1 MTPRSAGD
9 DVDALYGVA
18 PADFIRARN
27 ALAAKFREGGRR
39 SDAAAVSKLRRPT
52 PVLWAVNQV
61 AREERGAVAALVQ
74 AAERLKGRRLIQ
86 PQDARAALD
95 MQRTALARVAG
106 HARQRLKRIGVQA
119 TPAIERRV
127 SGTLL
132 GALSDAEARD
142 RLRAG
147 RLTAELEAPGFE
159 VLGGSVVRL
168 VPARP
173 GPPPRGRITQQT
185 DRSVAEGEASAA
197 AARARMTEL
206 NRQADQLEQDAVEQQ
221 RRAEEASATAAHFRR
236 RATDATV
243 EAGKARRAARAML
256 AAARKARQTAAR
268 ARRR

>member
-1 MTPRSAGD
+1 
-9 DVDALYGVA
+9 
-18 PADFIRARN
+18 
-27 ALAAKFREGGRR
+27 
-39 SDAAAVSKLRRPT
+39 
-52 PVLWAVNQV
+52 
-61 AREERGAVAALVQ
+61 
-74 AAERLKGRRLIQ
+74 
-86 PQDARAALD
+86 
-95 MQRTALARVAG
+95 
-106 HARQRLKRIGVQA
+106 LKRIGVQA

-197 AARARMTEL
+197 AARQAAAAARARMTEL
-206 NRQADQLEQDAVEQQ
+206 TRQADQLEQDAVEQQ
-221 RRAEEASATAAHFRR
+221 RRAEEASAAAADFRR

>member
-1 MTPRSAGD
+1 MAPRSGGD

-27 ALAAKFREGGRR
+27 ALAAKLREDGRR

-52 PVLWAVNQV
+52 PVLWAVNRV
-61 AREERGAVAALVQ
+61 AREERDAVAALVQ

-95 MQRTALARVAG
+95 VQRAALARVAG
-106 HARQRLKRIGVQA
+106 HVRQRLKTIGVQA

-132 GALSDAEARD
+132 GALSDADVRD

-147 RLTAELEAPGFE
+147 RLTVELEAPGFE

-173 GPPPRGRITQQT
+173 GPPPRKRTAQHA
-185 DRSVAEGEASAA
+185 DRSVPEGEASAA
-197 AARARMTEL
+197 ARVRMAEL
-206 NRQADQLEQDAVEQQ
+206 TRQADQFEQEAAEQQ
-221 RRAEEASATAAHFRR
+221 RRAEQASTAAADFRR

-256 AAARKARQTAAR
+256 AAARKARRAAAR
-268 ARRR
+268 ARTR